1 MYNMST
7 PVLGRG
13 RSFISSDG
21 VVRRRENDQIRD
33 INLGSSQMEGKVN
46 AGAPSFTTA
55 PICDDSRLQIT
66 ELLEELGSQIGDSIL
81 DRLLADRS
89 ASALGHRTAPEPVK
103 SDPASTTLDLS
114 RLNLIVRSDNRS
126 PPIFRGDG
134 TDKHTVHEWIELM
147 EVYLQKCDRPK
158 AEHSIEILNHLLG
171 RAKNI
176 VKVGLKS
183 NHSPD
188 MVVTPETIYK
198 MLLRYFSETPESCLP
213 LADFYSTMPYD
224 KESPVDYWVRLNN
237 AAEIADNHL
246 QKEGSRMK
254 NISQEIAMMFIR
266 NCPNVEL
273 SSMFRYKPITKWSS
287 AEVQEAID
295 EHQRELRTKNPH
307 PYSFPGN
314 SLQVA
319 TAAVRHTEASTGD
332 NTAVNSAACIPGT
345 HATKP
350 EIATAPPHTALT
362 DTGTLERVL
371 SMLERVLERTNAQS
385 ASDRP
390 QIPSWSRPSKC
401 HVCGE
406 RTHSTRSHCMSEK
419 RCLNCLE
426 VGHLRRDCPKK
437 SAEYGSRSQI
447 QGN

>member
-13 RSFISSDG
+13 RGFISSDG
-21 VVRRRENDQIRD
+21 VVRRKENDQMCD
-33 INLGSSQMEGKVN
+33 INLGFSDIEGKVD
-46 AGAPSFTTA
+46 AGASSFRPA

-66 ELLEELGSQIGDSIL
+66 ELLEELGSQIGDSIM

-89 ASALGHRTAPEPVK
+89 SSLGRQTTPEPAK
-103 SDPASTTLDLS
+103 TEQASTTLDLS
-114 RLNLIVRSDNRS
+114 RLNLIVRSDNRG
-126 PPIFRGDG
+126 PPIFRGDS

-147 EVYLQKCDRPK
+147 EVYLQKCDRPN
-158 AEHSIEILNHLLG
+158 AEHANEVLSHLLG

-183 NHSPD
+183 NPSPD
-188 MVVTPETIYK
+188 IVVTPETIYK
-198 MLLRYFSETPESCLP
+198 ILLRYFSESPESCLP
-213 LADFYSTMPYD
+213 LADFYSTTPYT
-224 KESPVDYWVRLNN
+224 KETPVDYWVRLNN

-246 QKEGSRMK
+246 QKQGSRMK

-273 SSMFRYKPITKWSS
+273 SSVFRYKPITKWSS

-295 EHQRELRTKNPH
+295 EHQRELRTKKPH
-307 PYSFPGN
+307 PYSLPGN
-314 SLQVA
+314 SFQVA
-319 TAAVRHTEASTGD
+319 TAAVSHTETATVD
-332 NTAVNSAACIPGT
+332 NTAVNSAACIPST
-345 HATKP
+345 HNTKP
-350 EIATAPPHTALT
+350 EIAAVPPHTALT

-371 SMLERVLERTNAQS
+371 SMLERVLDRTNAQ
-385 ASDRP
+385 AAPDRP
-390 QIPSWSRPSKC
+390 QVSSWSRPSRC
-401 HVCGE
+401 RVCGE

-419 RCLNCLE
+419 RCLICLE
-426 VGHLRRDCPKK
+426 VGHQRRDCPKK
-437 SAEYGSRSQI
+437 SAESGSRYQV